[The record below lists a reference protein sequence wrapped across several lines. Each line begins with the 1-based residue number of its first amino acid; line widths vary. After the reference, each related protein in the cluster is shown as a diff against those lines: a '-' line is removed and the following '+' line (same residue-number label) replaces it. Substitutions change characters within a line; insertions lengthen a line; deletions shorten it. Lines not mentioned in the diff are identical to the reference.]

1 MSRFFVSPD
10 AVGDNTIVIDSRE
23 DIHHLSKVLRLRE
36 GDSIDI
42 SDSVSWEYRCV
53 ITSMDKSAVLLKII
67 DKQSFAAEPETR
79 ITLFQGIPKGSKFE
93 TIVQKCVEL
102 GVDTIQPV
110 FMDRTVVVDK
120 GNYSKK
126 IERLNKI
133 SAEAVKQCKRGMVP
147 QVLNSIK
154 VPEMI
159 ESFDDY
165 DLVLFPYENEK
176 GITIKD
182 VLTDEPGAG
191 ATNIAVIIGP
201 EGGFSEK
208 EADTIVEAGGLSV
221 SLGKTTLRTETAGMA
236 AIAMILYELEL

>member
-42 SDSVSWEYRCV
+42 SDSVSSEYRCV

-67 DKQSFAAEPETR
+67 DKQSFTTEPETR